1 MHAICVCL
9 LVFCVGLCRSLDL
22 IRHTSWLHEGYSLQS
37 SQPRHVRQS
46 DAPTVCDECSIVTIN
61 ANLFEVQCI
70 TPGLL
75 QNVVDNAVQ
84 CSSNVYAISIA
95 YLCAQR
101 EDDTYC
107 SLISSSSF
115 SDVEANCDYVEGS
128 TSCSPQCKSSL
139 EAIRNDFG
147 CCINSFFNISSIGRQ
162 PAVLSYSLWSLCGV
176 ETVSSVCSNIAS
188 VAPVNTSVN
197 STTRCP
203 SAQERTEMELDI
215 LCSPAGQVTVDRLY
229 EGDIC
234 RKTLANDIIATCGQN
249 DLGRRCT
256 KSTYRPLLDGIAS
269 SCTQG
274 NETCSSECR
283 DALLTARNEIG
294 CCVNNLFNMT
304 FGISSID
311 CQPFPDTIFN
321 LWDQCG
327 VTSPGFCSS
336 SLTHLPPVVTTP
348 VAVVTT
354 TSGCDFLT
362 ALTFLSVAMAVIIL
376 ALEIN

>member
-1 MHAICVCL
+1 M
-9 LVFCVGLCRSLDL
+9 DL
-22 IRHTSWLHEGYSLQS
+22 IPHTWLHEGYSLQS

-46 DAPTVCDECSIVTIN
+46 DTPTVCDECSSFTIG
-61 ANLFEVQCI
+61 ANLFEAQCI
-70 TPGLL
+70 TPGLI
-75 QNVVDNAVQ
+75 QTIVDTNTQ
-84 CSSNVYAISIA
+84 CGNEVIAISTA
-95 YLCAQR
+95 HLCAQR

-107 SLISSSSF
+107 RLINSSSV
-115 SDVEANCDYVEGS
+115 SDVEANCDGVESS

-139 EAIRNDFG
+139 EAARNDFG
-147 CCINSFFNISSIGRQ
+147 CCINSVFNISSIRQ
-162 PAVLSYSLWSLCGV
+162 PAVLSYSFWSMCGV
-176 ETVSSVCSNIAS
+176 ETVSSVCSNIATI
-188 VAPVNTSVN
+188 APVN
-197 STTRCP
+197 STTMCP
-203 SAQERTEMELDI
+203 SNQELTEMLQDI
-215 LCSPAGQVTVDRLY
+215 LCSPAGQVTVNRFY

-234 RKTLANDIIATCGQN
+234 RKTLANDFIASCGQN

-256 KSTYRPLLDGIAS
+256 NSTYRPLLDGIAS

-294 CCVNNLFNMT
+294 CCVNNLFNST
-304 FGISSID
+304 FGISSAV
-311 CQPFPDTIFN
+311 CQPLPDTFVD

-327 VTSPGFCSS
+327 VASPGFCSS

-362 ALTFLSVAMAVIIL
+362 ALTFLSVAMAVVIL